1 VSLKISCTYL
11 YTMYTQGFKFPGY
24 PNFNASQVCSTPVPR
39 TAQGMLFCVT
49 QLTAKRVYI
58 YI

>member
-1 VSLKISCTYL
+1 
-11 YTMYTQGFKFPGY
+11 MYTQGFKFPGY